1 MLTVPEV
8 AAGEPSSGS
17 HEALSNTL
25 SYKNL
30 DEEGHDMAQVQP
42 ELDTDV
48 KVRTSQRSPLRR
60 FIQQIDLQM
69 MVIPGI
75 LLIIIFS
82 YIPMYGVLMAFQDY
96 SIFKGFAASPWVG
109 FKHFEMFFNSP
120 EFFNVM
126 RNTLVISLLK
136 LCIGFPAPIILALML
151 NEVRH
156 MLFKRVVQTITY
168 LPHFMSWVIVAGI
181 IMSLLSTDNGSVNIL
196 LQNLNLVD
204 EPINFLSIPK
214 LFWSILVTT
223 NVWKEIGFGS
233 IVYMAAIA
241 GIDPHMYEAASMD
254 GASKFKQIYLIT
266 LPSIMPVVIIFM
278 ILAIGNLLNAG
289 FEDILLLGVN
299 PVLREVSDVIETYV
313 YRIGIQN
320 SRYSYATAVGLFK
333 AVISVGLLTIANYLA
348 RRSGNSLW

>member
-1 MLTVPEV
+1 
-8 AAGEPSSGS
+8 
-17 HEALSNTL
+17 
-25 SYKNL
+25 
-30 DEEGHDMAQVQP
+30 MAQVQP
-42 ELDTDV
+42 ELDTEV
-48 KVRTSQRSPLRR
+48 RVRTSQRSPFRR
-60 FIQQIDLQM
+60 FLQQIDLQM

-96 SIFKGFAASPWVG
+96 SIFKGFSASPWVG
-109 FKHFEMFFNSP
+109 LKHFEMFFNSP
-120 EFFNVM
+120 EFVNVM

-151 NEVRH
+151 NEVRN

-181 IMSLLSTDNGSVNIL
+181 VMSLLSTDNGSVNIL
-196 LQNLNLVD
+196 LENLNLVD